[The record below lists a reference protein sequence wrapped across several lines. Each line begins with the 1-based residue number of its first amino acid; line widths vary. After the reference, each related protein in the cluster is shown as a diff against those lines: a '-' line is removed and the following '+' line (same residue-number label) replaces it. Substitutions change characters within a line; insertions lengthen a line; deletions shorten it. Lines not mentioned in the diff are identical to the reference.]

1 MEKGS
6 IKAKA
11 LLLIS
16 IIGAFSCL
24 IMVLQGFHLWG
35 TWEPPMFDSSEVA
48 NISSKARGRGG
59 IILLIIRIFPQFLV
73 FGFGFWGWQ
82 LKPYIRDIRRTK
94 VEIGL
99 SPADEMEEKVLRLEK
114 DPKLKY
120 KARHYKGKEFTN
132 ERRNGQFHY
141 YNTDTAELKKAIA
154 RLQSRR
160 KAHGLPSLSHELLN
174 LVPADK

>member
-1 MEKGS
+1 MNGSTAAWFALIGFLSLIVCGAFDPEMEKGYIKKGS

-35 TWEPPMFDSSEVA
+35 TYEPPIFDSNEIS

-82 LKPYIRDIRRTK
+82 LKPYIRL
-94 VEIGL
+94 GL
-99 SPADEMEEKVLRLEK
+99 SLWR
-114 DPKLKY
+114 
-120 KARHYKGKEFTN
+120 
-132 ERRNGQFHY
+132 
-141 YNTDTAELKKAIA
+141 
-154 RLQSRR
+154 
-160 KAHGLPSLSHELLN
+160 
-174 LVPADK
+174 

>member
-1 MEKGS
+1 MNGSTAAWFALIGFLSLIVCGAFDPEMEKGSIKKGSIKKGS

-35 TWEPPMFDSSEVA
+35 TYEPPIFDSNEIS

-73 FGFGFWGWQ
+73 FGFWGWQ
-82 LKPYIRDIRRTK
+82 LKPYIRL
-94 VEIGL
+94 GL
-99 SPADEMEEKVLRLEK
+99 SLWK
-114 DPKLKY
+114 
-120 KARHYKGKEFTN
+120 
-132 ERRNGQFHY
+132 
-141 YNTDTAELKKAIA
+141 
-154 RLQSRR
+154 
-160 KAHGLPSLSHELLN
+160 
-174 LVPADK
+174 

>member
-1 MEKGS
+1 MNGSTAAWFALIGFLSLIVCGAFDPEMEKGSIKKGSIKKGSIKKGS

-35 TWEPPMFDSSEVA
+35 TYEPPIFDSNEIS

-73 FGFGFWGWQ
+73 FGFGLWGWQ
-82 LKPYIRDIRRTK
+82 LKPYISL
-94 VEIGL
+94 GL
-99 SPADEMEEKVLRLEK
+99 SLWR
-114 DPKLKY
+114 
-120 KARHYKGKEFTN
+120 
-132 ERRNGQFHY
+132 
-141 YNTDTAELKKAIA
+141 
-154 RLQSRR
+154 
-160 KAHGLPSLSHELLN
+160 
-174 LVPADK
+174 

>member
-1 MEKGS
+1 MNGSTAAWFALIGFLSLIVCGAFVPEMGKGSIKKGS

-35 TWEPPMFDSSEVA
+35 TYEPPIFDSNEIS

-82 LKPYIRDIRRTK
+82 LKPYIRL
-94 VEIGL
+94 GL
-99 SPADEMEEKVLRLEK
+99 SLWK
-114 DPKLKY
+114 
-120 KARHYKGKEFTN
+120 
-132 ERRNGQFHY
+132 
-141 YNTDTAELKKAIA
+141 
-154 RLQSRR
+154 
-160 KAHGLPSLSHELLN
+160 
-174 LVPADK
+174 

>member
-1 MEKGS
+1 MNGSTAAWFALIGFLSLIVCAAFDPDMEKGSIKKGS

-35 TWEPPMFDSSEVA
+35 TYEPPKFDSNEIS

-82 LKPYIRDIRRTK
+82 LKPYIRL
-94 VEIGL
+94 GL
-99 SPADEMEEKVLRLEK
+99 SLWK
-114 DPKLKY
+114 
-120 KARHYKGKEFTN
+120 
-132 ERRNGQFHY
+132 
-141 YNTDTAELKKAIA
+141 
-154 RLQSRR
+154 
-160 KAHGLPSLSHELLN
+160 
-174 LVPADK
+174 

>member
-1 MEKGS
+1 MNGSTASWFALIGFLSLIVCGAFDPEMEKGSIKKGS

-35 TWEPPMFDSSEVA
+35 TYEPPIFDSNEIS

-59 IILLIIRIFPQFLV
+59 IILLIIRILPQFLV

-82 LKPYIRDIRRTK
+82 LKPYIRL
-94 VEIGL
+94 GL
-99 SPADEMEEKVLRLEK
+99 SLWK
-114 DPKLKY
+114 
-120 KARHYKGKEFTN
+120 
-132 ERRNGQFHY
+132 
-141 YNTDTAELKKAIA
+141 
-154 RLQSRR
+154 
-160 KAHGLPSLSHELLN
+160 
-174 LVPADK
+174 